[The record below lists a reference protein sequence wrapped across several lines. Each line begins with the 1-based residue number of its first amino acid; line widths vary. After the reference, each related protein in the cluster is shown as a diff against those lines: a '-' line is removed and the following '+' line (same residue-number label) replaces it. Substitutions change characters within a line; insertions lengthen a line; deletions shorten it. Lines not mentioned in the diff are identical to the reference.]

1 MASANT
7 QTRFEERMK
16 ERQSAIAKAN
26 TEGTG
31 GTVSS
36 TTQTRFAERIKDRRS
51 KFEGKYTVD
60 DNFINTFFTD
70 AQNYLDIVNRD
81 MGSIGYST
89 IGSIYDSQSES
100 VKDLTSRFAAIQA
113 YMRNNRNNYDPET
126 YSSFMLQLN
135 DFGKAM
141 HSYHN
146 YFYNTDKYYS
156 QWETEDEYNW
166 WQDHGTAERRQQWHK
181 NQQSQLDKLKSEKE
195 AETSRWN
202 EMLESYDPESYEFQE
217 ASMNYYNRQKEIDD
231 QIAAV
236 ESEIRNYQRGNYSEE
251 GYYYGSKTIDDYYE
265 ITERPDFDVTSANR
279 DYVNP
284 TREELWE
291 YDTSGSEGTVALG
304 YGGSYDEEG
313 NILDINGNI
322 VRYAKGPEVVDKLG
336 MFLSAGEEGVQ
347 EAYNQLSINSGNY
360 TDTWANIMQEGDVN
374 GWKYLEDTEIGIYY
388 ALLDDSQEAAY
399 KFLSDM
405 IPELTRRETM
415 AKKAYIEEAPV
426 LEQILLNAAS
436 IPMNVIGGGVAFID
450 DAINMIQG
458 EEINPYSRAHS
469 MQNTANFIRE
479 DTARDINN
487 LTGNVALPW
496 VGTTFGDVYQS
507 IMSAGDSLFGTVLGG
522 NAYGVLMGMGAA
534 SSEMKKLYEQ
544 GASMEQMAAGGILA
558 GAAEM
563 VFEKLSIESLI
574 NLKDA
579 KSVSQVIKNLL
590 IQGGIEASEE
600 VATEIANTITNVIV
614 MGEQSDWVDVNTFA
628 KNVVNAGIG
637 GFISG
642 GFSGGLSSAAS
653 YGQYNQNAKNAG
665 KEIMKAEGGVDALKS
680 LAMEV
685 SGADSKLAKQANK
698 VTGETYTGDGLIGKA
713 VAAAKNNK
721 SQRDVGKLDDS
732 VRTEVAKQNQAD
744 LAKSIE
750 AVGIS
755 SKSANNIAGAVMAQ
769 LNGEEL
775 SKVQKAALDI
785 FKSNEKVQEAISG
798 ILENADSTVSKRNLN
813 LDTYSLGINMGVG
826 IAPNASRTSP
836 AQAGEENASSEG
848 NLSSKAKVISEG
860 SYEVSGD
867 GSTTIA
873 GQNVTLDGFRKT
885 DDGAVV
891 IATTDNQTADPS
903 EVTYSNK
910 GQALV
915 YENYAHIE
923 TTTNNPVIANM
934 GLDTRSA
941 LAKAYDPASGVDAK
955 MYVLAANQAYWY
967 GFNGMSMTEKTL
979 PANTLVNDIAKEQRD
994 LAYSLGRKAGKAAAE
1009 TQSAGIQAA
1018 YEKAVEKLGGKEAA
1032 KAVAKRNKGE
1042 VVLEDNIK
1050 QSSLTKQ
1057 QRGSLQ
1063 LAKVVAEATGVN
1075 VHIYHGTKEYGKYN
1089 TTTGEVWLNVNAMFT
1104 GQSMMAFTLGHELVH
1119 MAKQWSPADF
1129 KEFADYLLEKYG
1141 EKGVSVEALIQAQ
1154 IANAK
1159 DNGYELNEQEAYEE
1173 VIADACQRMLLDS
1186 NAVQKMAAYKAQ
1198 NPSRWQ
1204 QIIDAIKE
1212 FIDKIRSLFAG
1223 AEPDSTEAALYK
1235 EFDDAI
1241 KENLEE
1247 KFVKMVMDAGEHMST
1262 IRNAFGK
1269 GTVVEVNENGEFT
1282 LAKGE
1287 DSNGATKFL
1296 YNDYTWEKGGRE
1308 TLTAALKAEG
1318 FSQEDIGAALTIMD
1332 GKHKLVTELAKKF
1345 PEQDR
1350 INNVTITT
1358 DLKDGH
1364 SVLSALVSN
1373 GDYPVNIDLLM
1384 VCKKRKAYQRVI
1396 NRLCETGMIQQA
1408 TVDALAIAEINKILG
1423 KYGFETACLGC
1434 FVESRRLRIQEW
1446 AQTIVKEW
1454 NAEVKKRNPKA
1465 KAFGFGK
1472 GEAKLTQDE
1481 VMQLIGELESG
1492 GEKND
1497 QGNLNLGQGSAVKR
1511 MGVLLDKVPSLRRTL
1526 AIEDLITPDGLS
1538 SLRRFDSNLFS
1549 MVKSRYG
1556 SNSPKFVQEF
1566 NPYNHE
1572 LAKYGKVPSEYKS
1585 LREYLYAIGGARMQ
1599 SFSDFI
1605 VENWFDYCQIV
1616 ADLAARKLPMH
1627 TYTKEIALVK
1637 LFGLTGIKINM
1648 SLIPDIDRS
1657 LGKDYAGLTRNAN
1670 GELELIWADKDRFKA
1685 TGGKSY
1691 MQSINFAD
1699 AVALQN
1705 DPRYS
1710 GNIGTIAV
1718 GISDKH
1724 ILMMLDDNRIRMIIP
1739 YHSSGMNPIFAD
1751 LMGTSY
1757 YKDYTNFQN
1766 TTVKQIYN
1774 SKGQKVSLKLDKTQT
1789 GKLTSGF
1796 QFNEV
1801 LQELGDAR
1809 AAAQAYKEWC
1819 ADASK
1824 HTITIKGETYT
1835 AELTP
1840 KFDDFSDHEN
1850 YYKLL
1855 EDFNTYDCIS
1865 EQAAPQGDVQQNY
1878 PEDFDKI
1885 LVDELK
1891 SQEGHRQKQAAN
1903 QAFDKAMGEI
1913 ESYLKSHTKADTV
1926 FYAEQHGV
1934 KISAK
1939 DKKLGAEDKKKLA
1952 DLRKGMKFKMPR
1964 VYTDAVEKFG
1974 TTTDFA
1980 EAGFI
1985 LPSGELLKFTDDKH
1999 KGERQ
2004 YDHRAIGLVYG
2015 VDVDLNVHRGY
2026 NKESNKHL
2034 DDFVEKGGI
2043 RFDPGSLEFN
2053 FDAMMQMSK
2062 NVPLT
2067 KEQEQAIREFVEW
2080 KKQREEMYNPDED
2093 PFSMYRGPLALRI
2106 DFGDTSGVA
2115 LSADRGAL
2123 GIPQLTYEGG
2133 QINASRIIADI
2144 RHYYQT
2150 GEIRKP
2156 SSVAQFR
2163 YKMPKN
2169 QKSPTYEELIG
2180 KKPIKVIDIGKND
2193 EGLSYAELKEIA
2205 LENAEKNKVFEVP
2218 HPNRDTKVLIF
2229 LTQKSFTHAFSNLTK
2244 DFGEDTILAMD
2255 HISEIIHEAVLTHIA
2270 PPKNPRKAEARVFT
2284 FFAAIESK
2292 RGTEPVKLTVKEY
2305 VGQKLSEIPVN
2316 IRKYFEE
2323 NGAQET
2329 HNRLYDAEVLEVI
2342 AVESAKKEPGAS
2354 ASVANRKRLGAKGTP
2369 NSTIK
2374 IADLLGLVNGE
2385 ERKYI
2390 PLPAGTDAGYHA
2402 GDLGKAEFLHNQ
2414 GYGRDTGHFG
2424 TGTYFV
2430 GSKELIEND
2439 RTYASRP
2446 HHAVNFGNYNLYKI
2460 RNDDDGYKLH
2470 RSLRVIDGGFSQDFL
2485 DAAVAD
2491 KFAVSELGHNAR
2503 RLIEKYDTQEWDEE
2517 LEMFLSKDYIG
2528 SAIRAYTEVA
2538 NSNGL
2543 DIQSYDEWLT
2553 EQSGEVV
2560 LQSDPDY
2567 AYYKSDYLDYLKDI
2581 INEADAD
2588 RNRGYSKFREA
2599 YFDLWLRFGI
2609 RGKNI
2614 KEALQKTLDHQNSF
2628 SDSDIRAMSKEN
2640 GVDSLATVFMKSMGY
2655 EGIDVRGTGL
2665 DNVGYG
2671 SVIYDLNPSSVIY
2684 KTPNSKGM
2692 SSRQLLANAFDDL
2705 AQTPN
2710 ERKLMAEYRNNIT
2723 KVEEVQE
2730 RLKKLRGEIRMLTNA
2745 NGDKNK
2751 IATMNKTAADLADL
2765 IDKYDRKLLELEA
2778 SKPLRDVLAR
2788 AKSAA
2793 YQEAKKRSEETMKEY
2808 RQQVSERFD
2817 RGVEGRRKTEM
2828 RHKIQNVVK
2837 ELNDLL
2843 LNESKKRHV
2852 PDNLKKAVAGALS
2865 IVNMDTVD
2873 AEDRAAKYAA
2883 LIAKE
2888 QAKAAPDQDKI
2899 DSYTMTMENI
2909 LRQGEKLGQRLKE
2922 LRDAYEEI
2930 QNSDDPDIANAYDPV
2945 IAGAMKEL
2953 SQTIGNTSIRNMS
2966 LDQLSDVYDMYRMV
2980 LTRVRDANKA
2990 LLENIKESIGN
3001 LASKVIGEVRI
3012 TGGDHKY
3019 RAAILDPARKFLWDN
3034 MKPVYAMEWIGSSTL
3049 TKVFNNVRAGEDTW
3063 AKDVTEAREYYLEKS
3078 KKYGYDSWDFE
3089 KKYRFESASGIEFD
3103 LTLEQILSLYAYS
3116 KRNQA
3121 HDHLRLGG
3129 FVFDS
3134 NIESYKDK
3142 DSKILKYKVNTA
3154 DAHQITPEIL
3164 AAITGKLN
3172 KDQMDFVDEM
3182 QEYLSSVMGAKGNE
3196 VTSKMYGV
3204 KLFKEKFYFPL
3215 KSAKQFMFEQNE
3227 VSGEVK
3233 IKNSGFTNKVVAK
3246 ANNPVILSNFMDV
3259 WSGHVN
3265 DMSMYHAFTLPLED
3279 FNRVF
3284 NYNSPKQEGQPPV
3297 SVKGTIQGAYS
3308 PAAVHYVKNLITD
3321 LNGGAR
3327 TDSTTG
3333 FINKMMGL
3341 FKKGS
3346 VFASMSVVV
3355 QQPSAIARA
3364 AALVDTKY
3372 FIGPKVD
3379 HKRHKAL
3386 WAEVKQYAPVAV
3398 IKEMGYFDT
3407 NMGKSTQDFILAK
3420 EYDGFKDKM
3429 KALVNDSGYRD
3440 EVLSKAPALADEIA
3454 WCGIWEAV
3462 KRETKAK
3469 YPGLDA
3475 NGEPFLKLAGS
3486 RFTEVITK
3494 TQVYDS
3500 VLSRSGNMRSKDTG
3514 MKMATAF
3521 MAEPTTSINMI
3532 ADALLQGKRGNK
3544 KYARKAIGAV
3554 IASQILNSILVSF
3567 VYAGR
3572 DDDDDETYLEKYIGT
3587 FTGEMLDSLNPA
3599 GYIPFIKDIMSIVQ
3613 GYDVER
3619 SDMAVISDLWK
3630 AWENLGKDTVS
3641 PYRKVEGFVG
3651 SIAQIFGLPV
3661 KNIMRDVR
3669 GIWQTIDSFVNGQKT
3684 TGAGIGYA
3692 VKSALPE
3699 LIGGGDVSKDE
3710 QLYRATLSGNQA
3722 HLARVKDRY
3731 ANEKA
3736 VNSGM
3741 RSAIKEHYLAGDIDS
3756 DTAIKYMVSYCGDD
3770 EDEAFWK
3777 VEEWRHDQKF
3787 EEDFG
3792 KYNEFYDAVQTGK
3805 NLKTIIQKYTDNG
3818 VTTGTLKA
3826 QITEHFKEQY
3836 IKMSTAEK
3844 ANIKGYLLNAFTILG
3859 DDRKD
3864 AEGKLSAWE
3873 FEAKN
3878 GFNYENRRE
3887 LFLSGEITGDQVR
3900 EAVMTFGGKTAE
3912 EADKEV
3918 ELLLFEAEYGFAY
3931 SEKEDLY
3938 KSGEIT
3944 ASELKHILMTAGG
3957 ETAEEADLQIQAYD
3971 WETQGYEKVTP
3982 AAVRDYNEYCAAA
3995 NVPKDIYLHIRS
4007 FSNNTGN
4014 DVDEATGKTIYYSAM
4029 KKVIAEIDAQYG
4041 LTAAQ
4046 KDAIARSLGWAEKNI
4061 KKYKT
4066 W

>member
-1 MASANT
+1 MAFKDWLKEYRETQGTQSASSTKHSTATSSTSTGNT
-7 QTRFEERMK
+7 KQTTSGSTGSGSSGFSFRDSLKEYREKQATISLQGWSDSGINLIKELQDNSSNWYDDNQYKAWEERFTSLLGQADNWRK
-16 ERQSAIAKAN
+16 QYAGNQEAVSYVDSVVDALSKAKSYSFNTRQFYAQWDTKDQYNFWQEHN
-26 TEGTG
+26 TVEN
-31 GTVSS
+31 
-36 TTQTRFAERIKDRRS
+36 R
-51 KFEGKYTVD
+51 
-60 DNFINTFFTD
+60 
-70 AQNYLDIVNRD
+70 QNW
-81 MGSIGYST
+81 
-89 IGSIYDSQSES
+89 YDEQQ
-100 VKDLTSRFAAIQA
+100 KRL
-113 YMRNNRNNYDPET
+113 
-126 YSSFMLQLN
+126 
-135 DFGKAM
+135 
-141 HSYHN
+141 
-146 YFYNTDKYYS
+146 
-156 QWETEDEYNW
+156 ED
-166 WQDHGTAERRQQWHK
+166 
-181 NQQSQLDKLKSEKE
+181 LKSQKK
-195 AETSRWN
+195 AENARWN
-202 EMLESYDPESYEFQE
+202 EALVGYDPESHEFMTASQE
-217 ASMNYYNRQKEIDD
+217 FYSKQKAIDD
-231 QIAAV
+231 EIAAV
-236 ESEIRNYQRGNYSEE
+236 EAEMANYKRGNYNEF
-251 GYYYGSKTIDDYYE
+251 GQYYGNKTLDDYHA
-265 ITERPDFDVTSANR
+265 ITERPDFKVTSANR
-279 DYVNP
+279 DYDNP

-291 YDTSGSEGTVALG
+291 YDSSASEGSVALG

-322 VRYAKGPEVVDKLG
+322 VRYAKGPEVEDKLG
-336 MFLSAGEEGVQ
+336 MFFSAGEKGVQ

-360 TDTWANIMQEGDVN
+360 TDTWANIMQEGDTQ
-374 GWKYLEDTEIGIYY
+374 GWKYLDDTEIGIYY

-399 KFLSDM
+399 KFLADM
-405 IPELTRRETM
+405 APELTRRETM

-436 IPMNVIGGGVAFID
+436 IPMNVVGGGVAFAADVISG
-450 DAINMIQG
+450 IKG
-458 EEINPYSRAHS
+458 EEINPYSRAHA
-469 MQNTANFIRE
+469 MQNTASFIRE
-479 DTARDINN
+479 DTAKDINN

-507 IMSAGDSLFGTVLGG
+507 LMSAGDMAYGAMLGG
-522 NAYGVLMGMGAA
+522 GGQVYATLMGMGAA
-534 SSEMKKLYEQ
+534 SAEAKRLYDQ
-544 GASMEQMAAGGILA
+544 GASMEQIAAGGILA

-563 VFEKLSIESLI
+563 VFEKLSIENLI
-574 NLKDA
+574 NMKDA
-579 KSVSQVIKNLL
+579 KSASQLIKNLL
-590 IQGGIEASEE
+590 TQGGIEASEE
-600 VATEIANTITNVIV
+600 MATEIANTITNVIV
-614 MGEQSDWVDVNTFA
+614 MGKQSDWVDLETFA
-628 KNVVNAGIG
+628 RNVVNAGIG

-642 GFSGGLSSAAS
+642 GFGGGVGSVAS
-653 YGQYNQNAKNAG
+653 YSQYNQQAKDTG
-665 KEIMKAEGGVDALKS
+665 KTIMGAEGGVDALKA
-680 LAMEV
+680 LAMDV

-698 VTGETYTGDGLIGKA
+698 VTGETVDGKGLKA
-713 VAAAKNNK
+713 TVQNNR
-721 SQRDVGKLDDS
+721 SQKAVGKLYDT
-732 VRTEVAKQNQAD
+732 VQTEVTKQNQAD
-744 LAKSIE
+744 IAKRIE
-750 AVGIS
+750 EVGFS
-755 SKSANNIAGAVMAQ
+755 PKSAKNIASAVMAQ
-769 LNGEEL
+769 VNGEEL

-785 FKSNEKVQEAISG
+785 VKGNEKVQEAISG
-798 ILENADSTVSKRNLN
+798 ILEDGSSSVNKRNVN
-813 LDTYSLGINMGVG
+813 LTKYALGINLGVG
-826 IAPNASRTSP
+826 IGPDASRTNP
-836 AQAGEENASSEG
+836 AEAGKEIASTEG
-848 NLSSKAKVISEG
+848 NLTTEAKRVSEG
-860 SYEVSGD
+860 HYEVSED
-867 GSTTIA
+867 GKA
-873 GQNVTLDGFRKT
+873 VLDGQEVKLDGFRKT
-885 DDGAVV
+885 DDGTIMV
-891 IATTDNQTADPS
+891 ATADSLTADPG
-903 EVTYSNK
+903 EVTYSSK

-915 YENYAHIE
+915 YENYANIE
-923 TTTNNPVIANM
+923 TTTSNPVIANM
-934 GLDTRSA
+934 DINSRSA

-955 MYVLAANQAYWY
+955 VYFLGANQAWWY
-967 GFNGMSMTEKTL
+967 GFEGISMNEKSL
-979 PANTLVNDIAKEQRD
+979 PENSLVNSITKEQREF
-994 LAYSLGRKAGKAAAE
+994 AYEQGRKAGETAAI
-1009 TQSAGIQAA
+1009 TQSVGVGAA
-1018 YEKAVEKLGGKEAA
+1018 YQKAVEKLGGKEAA

-1042 VVLEDNIK
+1042 VVLDSGIK
-1050 QSSLTKQ
+1050 KSSMTKQ
-1057 QRGSLQ
+1057 QRGSVQ
-1063 LAKVVAEATGVN
+1063 MAKVVAEATGTNIHV
-1075 VHIYHGTKEYGKYN
+1075 YHGVKEYGKYDTN
-1089 TTTGEVWLNVNAMFT
+1089 TGEIWLNINAMFT

-1119 MAKQWSPADF
+1119 MAKQWNPAEF
-1129 KEFADYLLEKYG
+1129 KDFADYLLEQYG
-1141 EKGVSVEALIQAQ
+1141 KKGVSAEVLIREQM
-1154 IANAK
+1154 ANAK
-1159 DNGYELNEQEAYEE
+1159 KNGYELNEHEAYEE

-1186 NAVQKMAAYKAQ
+1186 DAVQKMAAYKAE
-1198 NPSRWQ
+1198 NPTRWQ

-1212 FIDKIRSLFAG
+1212 FIDKIRQLFVG
-1223 AEPDSTEAALYK
+1223 AEPDSTEASIYK
-1235 EFDDAI
+1235 ELDAAV
-1241 KENLEE
+1241 KEHLEN
-1247 KFVKMVMDAGEHMST
+1247 KFVTMVMDAGEHLST

-1287 DSNGATKFL
+1287 VNGATKFL
-1296 YNDYTWEKGGRE
+1296 YNDYTWENGGRE
-1308 TLTAALKAEG
+1308 TLAAALKAEG
-1318 FSQEDIGAALTIMD
+1318 FSKEDIDAALTIMD
-1332 GKHKLVTELAKKF
+1332 GKHDLVKDLAKQF

-1396 NRLCETGMIQQA
+1396 NRLCETGLIQQA

-1454 NAEVKKRNPKA
+1454 NAEVKKRNPNA

-1472 GEAKLTQDE
+1472 GEAKLTADE

-1526 AIEDLITPDGLS
+1526 SIEDLITPDGLS

-1572 LAKYGKVPSEYKS
+1572 LAKYGKVPTEYSS

-1616 ADLAARKLPMH
+1616 ADLATRKLPMH

-1657 LGKDYAGLTRNAN
+1657 LGKEYAGLTRNAN

-1699 AVALQN
+1699 AIALQN

-1710 GNIGTIAV
+1710 ANVGTIAV
-1718 GISDKH
+1718 GVSDQH
-1724 ILMMLDDNRIRMIIP
+1724 ILMMLDDARIRMIIP

-1757 YKDYTNFQN
+1757 YKDYTMFQN
-1766 TTVKQIYN
+1766 TTVKQLYN

-1809 AAAQAYKEWC
+1809 AAAEAYKEWC
-1819 ADASK
+1819 ADSSK

-1840 KFDDFSDHEN
+1840 KFNDFSGHEN

-1885 LVDELK
+1885 LTDELK
-1891 SQEGHRQKQAAN
+1891 SQEGHRQKQMES

-1913 ESYLKSHTKADTV
+1913 ETYLKSHTKADTV

-1934 KISAK
+1934 KLSAK

-1952 DLRKGMKFKMPR
+1952 ELRKGEKM
-1964 VYTDAVEKFG
+1964 
-1974 TTTDFA
+1974 
-1980 EAGFI
+1980 
-1985 LPSGELLKFTDDKH
+1985 S
-1999 KGERQ
+1999 
-2004 YDHRAIGLVYG
+2004 
-2015 VDVDLNVHRGY
+2015 
-2026 NKESNKHL
+2026 
-2034 DDFVEKGGI
+2034 
-2043 RFDPGSLEFN
+2043 
-2053 FDAMMQMSK
+2053 
-2062 NVPLT
+2062 
-2067 KEQEQAIREFVEW
+2067 
-2080 KKQREEMYNPDED
+2080 
-2093 PFSMYRGPLALRI
+2093 
-2106 DFGDTSGVA
+2106 
-2115 LSADRGAL
+2115 
-2123 GIPQLTYEGG
+2123 
-2133 QINASRIIADI
+2133 
-2144 RHYYQT
+2144 
-2150 GEIRKP
+2150 
-2156 SSVAQFR
+2156 
-2163 YKMPKN
+2163 MPKN
-2169 QKSPTYEELIG
+2169 QKAPTYEELIA
-2180 KKPIKVIDIGKND
+2180 KNPIAVIDIGKNE
-2193 EGLSYAELKEIA
+2193 EGLSYAKLKETV
-2205 LENAEKNKVFEVP
+2205 LKNAEKNKVFDVP

-2229 LTQKSFTHAFSNLTK
+2229 LTEKSFTHAFSNLTK

-2255 HISEIIHEAVLTHIA
+2255 HISEIIHEAVLTHTA
-2270 PPKNPRKAEARVFT
+2270 PPKDSNKAETRVFT
-2284 FFAAIESK
+2284 FFAAVKGQNGI
-2292 RGTEPVKLTVKEY
+2292 EPVKLTVKEY
-2305 VGQKLSEIPVN
+2305 AKREAEEFPAN
-2316 IRKYFEE
+2316 IRKYFEK
-2323 NGAQET
+2323 NGEQEI

-2342 AVESAKKEPGAS
+2342 SIESAKKESGAS
-2354 ASVANRKRLGAKGTP
+2354 ASDHNRATRFATKGTP
-2369 NSTIK
+2369 NSIIK
-2374 IADLLGLVNGE
+2374 IADLLALVNGE

-2390 PLPAGTDAGYHA
+2390 PLPAGTNAGYHA
-2402 GDLGKAEFLHNQ
+2402 GDLGKAEFLHQQ

-2430 GSKELIEND
+2430 GTKELIED
-2439 RTYASRP
+2439 SSTYASRP
-2446 HHAVNFGNYNLYKI
+2446 HHAVNFGDYNLYKI

-2470 RSLRVIDGGFSQDFL
+2470 RSLRVIDGGFSQEFL

-2491 KFAVSELGHNAR
+2491 KFAVSDLGGNAR
-2503 RLIEKYDTQEWDEE
+2503 ALIEKYDTQEWNEE
-2517 LEMFLSKDYIG
+2517 LEMYFSKDYIG

-2538 NSNGL
+2538 KDNSL

-2567 AYYKSDYLDYLKDI
+2567 DYYKADYLDYLKDTLKD
-2581 INEADAD
+2581 ADAE
-2588 RNRGYSKFREA
+2588 RNNGYDKFRDA
-2599 YFDLWLRFGI
+2599 YFDLWLRFGL
-2609 RGKNI
+2609 RGKDI
-2614 KEALQKTLDHQNSF
+2614 KEALRNTLAHQNSF
-2628 SDSDIRAMSKEN
+2628 SDSDIRAMSKKN

-2665 DNVGYG
+2665 DNTGYG
-2671 SVIYDLNPSSVIY
+2671 SVIYDLKPDTVIY
-2684 KTPNSKGM
+2684 KAHNANSM
-2692 SSRQLLANAFDDL
+2692 SSRQLLANAFDEL
-2705 AQTPN
+2705 AQTPK
-2710 ERKLMAEYRNNIT
+2710 ERELMAQYRNHIT
-2723 KVEEVQE
+2723 KVDEVQE
-2730 RLKKLRGEIRMLTNA
+2730 RLKKLRGEISRLTNA
-2745 NGDKNK
+2745 NGDKSK
-2751 IATMNKTAADLADL
+2751 IAAMNKTAAELADL

-2788 AKSAA
+2788 ARSAA
-2793 YQEAKKRSEETMKEY
+2793 YQEAKQRSEKTMKEY

-2828 RHKIQNVVK
+2828 RHKVQNVVK

-2873 AEDRAAKYAA
+2873 AEERASKYAA

-2888 QAKAAPDQDKI
+2888 QSKAAPDQDKI
-2899 DSYTMTMENI
+2899 DAYTATMENI
-2909 LRQGEKLGQRLKE
+2909 LRQGEKMGQRLKE

-2930 QNSDDPDIANAYDPV
+2930 SESDDPDIANAYDPV
-2945 IAGAMKEL
+2945 IAGAMREL
-2953 SQTIGNTSIRNMS
+2953 SQTIGNTSIRNMT

-2980 LTRVRDANKA
+2980 LTRVRDANKT
-2990 LLENIKESIGN
+2990 LLENIKESISN
-3001 LASKVIGEVRI
+3001 LASGVIGEVRV
-3012 TGGDHKY
+3012 TGGEHTY
-3019 RAAILDPARKFLWDN
+3019 RAAILDPVRKFLWDN

-3063 AKDVTEAREYYLEKS
+3063 AKDVTEARAYYLDKS

-3089 KKYRFESASGIEFD
+3089 KKYRFDSASGIEFE

-3116 KRNQA
+3116 KRDQA

-3134 NIESYKDK
+3134 NIETYKEK
-3142 DSKILKYKVNTA
+3142 GSKILKYKVNTA
-3154 DAHQITPEIL
+3154 EAHQITPEIL
-3164 AAITGKLN
+3164 AQIIGKLS
-3172 KDQMDFVDEM
+3172 KEQMGFVDEM
-3182 QEYLSSVMGAKGNE
+3182 QEYLSTVMGAKGNE

-3227 VSGEVK
+3227 VSGEVR

-3246 ANNPVILSNFMDV
+3246 ANNPVILSNFMEV
-3259 WSGHVN
+3259 WAGHVN
-3265 DMSMYHAFTLPLED
+3265 DMSMYHSFTLPLED

-3284 NYNSPKQEGQPPV
+3284 NYNSPKKEGQPPV
-3297 SVKGTIQGAYS
+3297 SVKGTIQNAYS

-3386 WAEVKQYAPVAV
+3386 WNEVKQYAPVAV

-3407 NMGKSTQDFILAK
+3407 NMGKSTQDFILGK

-3429 KALVNDSGYRD
+3429 KALVNDSDYRD
-3440 EVLSKAPALADEIA
+3440 EALSKAPALADEIA

-3462 KRETKAK
+3462 KREMHDK
-3469 YPGLDA
+3469 YPGLDVKA
-3475 NGEPFLKLAGS
+3475 EPFLKLCGS

-3572 DDDDDETYLEKYIGT
+3572 DDDEDETYLEKYIGT

-3619 SDMAVISDLWK
+3619 SDMAVISDFWK
-3630 AWENLGKDTVS
+3630 ACENLKKDTLS

-3661 KNIMRDVR
+3661 KNIMRDAR
-3669 GIWQTIDSFVNGQKT
+3669 GIYNTIDSFVNGQQT

-3692 VKSALPE
+3692 VKSALPK
-3699 LIGGGDVSKDE
+3699 LIGGGDVSNDE

-3722 HLARVKDRY
+3722 HLDRVKDRY

-3787 EEDFG
+3787 EEEFG
-3792 KYNEFYDAVQTGK
+3792 KYNEFYGAVQTGK
-3805 NLKTIIQKYTDNG
+3805 ELKAIIKKYTDNG
-3818 VTTGTLKA
+3818 VTTGTLKS
-3826 QITEHFKEQY
+3826 QLTEYFRQQY
-3836 IKMSTAEK
+3836 IEMSTAEK
-3844 ANIKGYLLNAFTILG
+3844 ANIKGYLLNAFALLG
-3859 DDRKD
+3859 EDRAD
-3864 AEGKLSAWE
+3864 AEKRISAWE

-3887 LFLSGEITGDQVR
+3887 LFLSGDITGDQVR
-3900 EAVMTFGGKTAE
+3900 EAVITFGGKTAE

-3938 KSGEIT
+3938 KSGKIT
-3944 ASELKHILMTAGG
+3944 DSELKHILMSAGG
-3957 ETAEEADLQIQAYD
+3957 KTAEEADLQIQAYD
-3971 WETQGYEKVTP
+3971 WEAQGYENVT
-3982 AAVRDYNEYCAAA
+3982 AASVRDYNEHCATA
-3995 NVPKDIYLHIRS
+3995 NVPKDVYLHIRS
-4007 FSNNTGN
+4007 FSNDTKN
-4014 DVDEATGKTIYYSAM
+4014 DVDANGKTIYYSAM
-4029 KKVIAEIDAQYG
+4029 KKVMAEINAQYG
-4041 LTAAQ
+4041 LTAEQ
-4046 KDAIARSLGWAEKNI
+4046 KTAIARSLGWAEKNI
-4061 KKYKT
+4061 NKYKL

>member
-1 MASANT
+1 MAFKDWLKEYRESTSTKPSATTSSSGTTKQSTSGSSGSGGSGSSFRDTLKEYREKQATISLQGWSDSGINLIKEI
-7 QTRFEERMK
+7 QDNSSNWYDDNQYKAWEERFTSLLAQADNWRK
-16 ERQSAIAKAN
+16 QYAGNQEAVSYVDSVVDALSKAKSYSFNARQFYAQWD
-26 TEGTG
+26 T
-31 GTVSS
+31 
-36 TTQTRFAERIKDRRS
+36 KDQ
-51 KFEGKYTVD
+51 Y
-60 DNFINTFFTD
+60 NF
-70 AQNYLDIVNRD
+70 
-81 MGSIGYST
+81 
-89 IGSIYDSQSES
+89 
-100 VKDLTSRFAAIQA
+100 
-113 YMRNNRNNYDPET
+113 
-126 YSSFMLQLN
+126 
-135 DFGKAM
+135 
-141 HSYHN
+141 
-146 YFYNTDKYYS
+146 
-156 QWETEDEYNW
+156 
-166 WQDHGTAERRQQWHK
+166 WQDHSTVENRQNWYEEQQKRLEELKAQKKNGSWFKAPSDYEPGSPEYMNAEVKNAERLQAL
-181 NQQSQLDKLKSEKE
+181 ND
-195 AETSRWN
+195 
-202 EMLESYDPESYEFQE
+202 
-217 ASMNYYNRQKEIDD
+217 EIK
-231 QIAAV
+231 AV
-236 ESEIRNYQRGNYSEE
+236 EAEIRNYKRGNYNEN
-251 GYYYGSKTIDDYYE
+251 GQYYGSKTLDDYHA
-265 ITERPDFDVTSANR
+265 ITERPDFAVSSANR

-291 YDTSGSEGTVALG
+291 YDTSASEGSVALG

-322 VRYAKGPEVVDKLG
+322 VRYAKGPEVEDKLG
-336 MFLSAGEEGVQ
+336 MFFSAGEKGVQ

-360 TDTWANIMQEGDVN
+360 TDTWANIMQEGDTQ

-405 IPELTRRETM
+405 APELTRRETM

-426 LEQILLNAAS
+426 LEQIFLNVAS
-436 IPMNVIGGGVAFID
+436 IPMNVVGGGVAFAA
-450 DAINMIQG
+450 DAISGIKG
-458 EEINPYSRAHS
+458 EEINPYSRAHT
-469 MQNTANFIRE
+469 MQNTARFIRE
-479 DTARDINN
+479 DTAKDINN
-487 LTGNVALPW
+487 MTGNVALPW

-507 IMSAGDSLFGTVLGG
+507 LMSAGDMLYGAALGG
-522 NAYGVLMGMGAA
+522 GGKVYATLMGMGAA
-534 SSEMKKLYEQ
+534 SSEMKDLYDQ
-544 GASMEQMAAGGILA
+544 GASMEQIAAGGILA

-563 VFEKLSIESLI
+563 VFEKLSIENLI
-574 NLKDA
+574 NMKDA
-579 KSVSQVIKNLL
+579 KSASQLIKNLL
-590 IQGGIEASEE
+590 TQGGIEASEE
-600 VATEIANTITNVIV
+600 MATEIANTITNVLV
-614 MGEQSDWVDVNTFA
+614 MGKQSDWVDLETFA

-637 GFISG
+637 GFLSG
-642 GFSGGLSSAAS
+642 GFGGGGASIAS
-653 YGQYNQNAKNAG
+653 YGQYNQQAKDTG
-665 KEIMKAEGGVDALKS
+665 KTIMGAEGGVDALKA
-680 LAMEV
+680 LAMDV

-698 VTGETYTGDGLIGKA
+698 VTGETYTGEGLGKISAA
-713 VAAAKNNK
+713 VKTGK
-721 SQRDVGKLDDS
+721 SQKAVGKLYDA
-732 VRTEVAKQNQAD
+732 VQTEVTKQNQAD
-744 LAKSIE
+744 IAKRIE
-750 AVGIS
+750 AVGFS
-755 SKSANNIAGAVMAQ
+755 PKSAKNIASAVMAQ
-769 LNGEEL
+769 VNGEEL

-785 FKSNEKVQEAISG
+785 VKGNEKVQEAING
-798 ILENADSTVSKRNLN
+798 ILEDAGSSVSKRNLN

-826 IAPNASRTSP
+826 IAPNASRTNP
-836 AQAGEENASSEG
+836 AEAGKEIASAEG
-848 NLSSKAKVISEG
+848 NLTADAKRVSEG

-873 GQNVTLDGFRKT
+873 GQKVTLDEFRKT
-885 DDGAVV
+885 DDGTVV
-891 IATTDNQTADPS
+891 VATTDNQTADPS
-903 EVTYSNK
+903 DVTYSSK

-915 YENYAHIE
+915 YENYANIE

-934 GLDTRSA
+934 DLDSRSA
-941 LAKAYDPASGVDAK
+941 LAKAFNPASGVDAK
-955 MYVLAANQAYWY
+955 VYFLASNQAYWY
-967 GFNGMSMTEKTL
+967 GYEGMSMTEKTL
-979 PANTLVNDIAKEQRD
+979 PANTLVKSITKEQRD
-994 LAYSLGRKAGKAAAE
+994 FAYSLGRKAGKAAAA
-1009 TQSAGIQAA
+1009 TQSAGIKAA

-1063 LAKVVAEATGVN
+1063 LAKVVAEASGVN

-1119 MAKQWSPADF
+1119 MAKQWSPEDF

-1141 EKGVSVEALIQAQ
+1141 ENGVSVEALIQAQ

-1159 DNGYELNEQEAYEE
+1159 DNGYELNEHEAYEE

-1186 NAVQKMAAYKAQ
+1186 DAVQKMAAYKAQ
-1198 NPSRWQ
+1198 NPTRWQ

-1212 FIDKIRSLFAG
+1212 FITKIRNLFAG

-1241 KENLEE
+1241 KENLEK
-1247 KFVKMVMDAGEHMST
+1247 KFVDMVMDAGEHMST

-1287 DSNGATKFL
+1287 VNGATKFL

-1308 TLTAALKAEG
+1308 TLAAALKAEG
-1318 FSQEDIGAALTIMD
+1318 FSKEDIDAALTIMD
-1332 GKHKLVTELAKKF
+1332 GKHDLVKDLAKQF

-1396 NRLCETGMIQQA
+1396 NRLCETGLIQQA

-1446 AQTIVKEW
+1446 AQTICKEW
-1454 NAEVKKRNPKA
+1454 NAEVKKRNPNA

-1511 MGVLLDKVPSLRRTL
+1511 MGVLLDKVPSLRKTL
-1526 AIEDLITPDGLS
+1526 SIEDLITPDGLS

-1572 LAKYGKVPSEYKS
+1572 LAKYGKVPTEYKS

-1616 ADLAARKLPMH
+1616 ADLATRKLPMH

-1657 LGKDYAGLTRNAN
+1657 LGKEYAGLTRNAK

-1699 AVALQN
+1699 AIALQN

-1710 GNIGTIAV
+1710 ANVGTIAV
-1718 GISDKH
+1718 GVSDQH
-1724 ILMMLDDNRIRMIIP
+1724 ILMMLDDARIRMIIP

-1757 YKDYTNFQN
+1757 YKDYTMFQN
-1766 TTVKQIYN
+1766 TTVKQLYN

-1809 AAAQAYKEWC
+1809 AAAEEYKAWC
-1819 ADASK
+1819 ADSSK

-1840 KFDDFSDHEN
+1840 KFDDFSGHEN

-1885 LVDELK
+1885 LTDELK
-1891 SQEGHRQKQAAN
+1891 AQEGHRQKQVES

-1913 ESYLKSHTKADTV
+1913 ETYLKSHTKADTV

-1934 KISAK
+1934 KLSAK

-1952 DLRKGMKFKMPR
+1952 DLRKGEKM
-1964 VYTDAVEKFG
+1964 
-1974 TTTDFA
+1974 
-1980 EAGFI
+1980 
-1985 LPSGELLKFTDDKH
+1985 S
-1999 KGERQ
+1999 
-2004 YDHRAIGLVYG
+2004 
-2015 VDVDLNVHRGY
+2015 
-2026 NKESNKHL
+2026 
-2034 DDFVEKGGI
+2034 
-2043 RFDPGSLEFN
+2043 
-2053 FDAMMQMSK
+2053 
-2062 NVPLT
+2062 
-2067 KEQEQAIREFVEW
+2067 
-2080 KKQREEMYNPDED
+2080 
-2093 PFSMYRGPLALRI
+2093 
-2106 DFGDTSGVA
+2106 
-2115 LSADRGAL
+2115 
-2123 GIPQLTYEGG
+2123 
-2133 QINASRIIADI
+2133 
-2144 RHYYQT
+2144 
-2150 GEIRKP
+2150 
-2156 SSVAQFR
+2156 
-2163 YKMPKN
+2163 MPKN
-2169 QKSPTYEELIG
+2169 QKAPTYEELIA
-2180 KKPIKVIDIGKND
+2180 KKPIAVIDIGKNE
-2193 EGLSYAELKEIA
+2193 EGLSYAELKDTV
-2205 LENAEKNKVFEVP
+2205 LKNAEKNKVFDVP
-2218 HPNRDTKVLIF
+2218 HPNRDTKVLVF
-2229 LTQKSFTHAFSNLTK
+2229 LTPKSFTHAFSNLTK

-2270 PPKNPRKAEARVFT
+2270 PPKNLRKAETRVFS
-2284 FFAAIESK
+2284 FFAAIEGK
-2292 RGTEPVKLTVKEY
+2292 RGIEPVKLTVKEY
-2305 VGQKLSEIPVN
+2305 VGQKLSEIPEN

-2323 NGAQET
+2323 NGVQET

-2342 AVESAKKEPGAS
+2342 SVESAKKEPGAS

-2374 IADLLGLVNGE
+2374 IADLLALVNGE

-2390 PLPAGTDAGYHA
+2390 PLPAGTNAGYHA
-2402 GDLGKAEFLHNQ
+2402 GDLGKAEFLHQQ

-2430 GSKELIEND
+2430 GTKELIEESS
-2439 RTYASRP
+2439 TYASRP
-2446 HHAVNFGNYNLYKI
+2446 HHAVNFGDYNLYKI

-2470 RSLRVIDGGFSQDFL
+2470 RSLRVIDGGFSQEFL

-2491 KFAVSELGHNAR
+2491 KFAVSDLWGDAR
-2503 RLIEKYDTQEWDEE
+2503 KLIEKYDTQEWNEE
-2517 LEMFLSKDYIG
+2517 FEMYFSKDYIG

-2538 NSNGL
+2538 KDNSL

-2553 EQSGEVV
+2553 EKSGEVV

-2567 AYYKSDYLDYLKDI
+2567 DYYKADYLDYLKDTLKD
-2581 INEADAD
+2581 ADAK
-2588 RNRGYSKFREA
+2588 RNSGYAKFRDA
-2599 YFDLWLRFGI
+2599 YFDLWLRFGL
-2609 RGKNI
+2609 RGKDI
-2614 KEALQKTLDHQNSF
+2614 KEALRNTLAHQNSF

-2665 DNVGYG
+2665 DNTGYG
-2671 SVIYDLNPSSVIY
+2671 SVIYELKPDTVIY
-2684 KTPNSKGM
+2684 KAHNANSM
-2692 SSRQLLANAFDDL
+2692 SSRQLLANAFDEL
-2705 AQTPN
+2705 AQTPK
-2710 ERKLMAEYRNNIT
+2710 ERELMAQYRNHIT

-2730 RLKKLRGEIRMLTNA
+2730 RLKKLRGEISRLTNA
-2745 NGDKNK
+2745 NGDKSK
-2751 IATMNKTAADLADL
+2751 IAELNKTAAGLADL
-2765 IDKYDRKLLELEA
+2765 IDRYDRKLLELEA

-2793 YQEAKKRSEETMKEY
+2793 YKEAKQRNEETMKEY

-2899 DSYTMTMENI
+2899 DAYTVTMENI
-2909 LRQGEKLGQRLKE
+2909 LRQGEKMGQRLKE

-2930 QNSDDPDIANAYDPV
+2930 SESDDPDIANAYDPV
-2945 IAGAMKEL
+2945 IAGAMREL
-2953 SQTIGNTSIRNMS
+2953 SQTIGNTSIRNMT

-2980 LTRVRDANKA
+2980 LTRVRDANKSM
-2990 LLENIKESIGN
+2990 LENIKESISN
-3001 LASKVIGEVRI
+3001 LASSVIGEVRV
-3012 TGGDHKY
+3012 TGGEHTY
-3019 RAAILDPARKFLWDN
+3019 RAAILDPVRKFLWN
-3034 MKPVYAMEWIGSSTL
+3034 NLKPVYAMEWIGSSTL
-3049 TKVFNNVRAGEDTW
+3049 TKVFDNVRAGEDTW
-3063 AKDVTEAREYYLEKS
+3063 AKDVVEARAYYLDKS
-3078 KKYGYDSWDFE
+3078 KKYGYDSWDF
-3089 KKYRFESASGIEFD
+3089 KKKHRFESASGLEFE

-3116 KRNQA
+3116 KRDQA

-3134 NIESYKDK
+3134 NIETYKDK
-3142 DSKILKYKVNTA
+3142 DGKGLKYKVNTA
-3154 DAHQITPEIL
+3154 EAHQITPEIL
-3164 AAITGKLN
+3164 AQITGKLS
-3172 KDQMDFVDEM
+3172 KEQMGFVDEM
-3182 QEYLSSVMGAKGNE
+3182 QEYLSTVMGAKGNE

-3246 ANNPVILSNFMDV
+3246 ANNPVILSNFMEV
-3259 WSGHVN
+3259 WGGHVN

-3297 SVKGTIQGAYS
+3297 SVKGTIQNAYS
-3308 PAAVHYVKNLITD
+3308 PAAVGYVKNLITD

-3341 FKKGS
+3341 FKKGA
-3346 VFASMSVVV
+3346 VFASASVVI

-3386 WAEVKQYAPVAV
+3386 WSEVKQYAPVAI

-3407 NMGKSTQDFILAK
+3407 NMGKSTQDYIVGK
-3420 EYDGFKDKM
+3420 EYDRFGEKM
-3429 KALVNDSGYRD
+3429 KALVTDSGYRD

-3462 KRETKAK
+3462 KRETQAK
-3469 YPGLDA
+3469 YKVADTKSEA
-3475 NGEPFLKLAGS
+3475 FLKKCGE
-3486 RFTEVITK
+3486 RFTEVVTK

-3532 ADALLQGKRGNK
+3532 ADALLKGKRGNR

-3572 DDDDDETYLEKYIGT
+3572 DDDEDESYVEKYIGT
-3587 FTGEMLDSLNPA
+3587 FTGQMLDSLNPA

-3619 SDMAVISDLWK
+3619 SDMAVVSDLWK
-3630 AWENLGKDTVS
+3630 AWENLSKDNVS
-3641 PYRKVEGFVG
+3641 PYRKVEGFAG

-3661 KNIMRDVR
+3661 KNIMRDAR
-3669 GIWQTIDSFVNGQKT
+3669 GIYNTIDSFVNGQQT

-3692 VKSALPE
+3692 MKSALPAWV
-3699 LIGGGDVSKDE
+3699 GGGDVSNQN
-3710 QLYRATLSGNQA
+3710 QLYEAILSGDQTQI
-3722 HLARVKDRY
+3722 ARVKGRFEDEAAINSALRKALRENDPRIREAAIAWN
-3731 ANEKA
+3731 ANDLDEYMRIAREIIAEKHFVQDDVVMA
-3736 VNSGM
+3736 I
-3741 RSAIKEHYLAGDIDS
+3741 RAEASAIAPDEGTS
-3756 DTAIKYMVSYCGDD
+3756 DTSKAKGLFTAEKFAEAIAQGDQAMANAIKIDLIQTAQKNGKTEEEAEKSFASSAKGDLKELFAAGSITDAQAIEALTTYCGDTQ
-3770 EDEAFWK
+3770 
-3777 VEEWRHDQKF
+3777 EE
-3787 EEDFG
+3787 
-3792 KYNEFYDAVQTGK
+3792 
-3805 NLKTIIQKYTDNG
+3805 
-3818 VTTGTLKA
+3818 
-3826 QITEHFKEQY
+3826 
-3836 IKMSTAEK
+3836 
-3844 ANIKGYLLNAFTILG
+3844 
-3859 DDRKD
+3859 
-3864 AEGKLSAWE
+3864 
-3873 FEAKN
+3873 
-3878 GFNYENRRE
+3878 
-3887 LFLSGEITGDQVR
+3887 
-3900 EAVMTFGGKTAE
+3900 AE
-3912 EADKEV
+3912 ERVGEWA
-3918 ELLLFEAEYGFAY
+3918 FESDYGFKYSDRGDAY
-3931 SEKEDLY
+3931 KTGAIS
-3938 KSGEIT
+3938 
-3944 ASELKHILMTAGG
+3944 ASELKTILMSTGG
-3957 ETAEEADLQIQAYD
+3957 KTAEEADLQIQAYD
-3971 WETQGYEKVTP
+3971 WEVQGYEGATP
-3982 AAVRDYNEYCAAA
+3982 AAVRDYNEHCATA

-4007 FSNNTGN
+4007 FSNDTKN
-4014 DVDEATGKTIYYSAM
+4014 DVDANGKSINYSAM
-4029 KKVIAEIDAQYG
+4029 KKVMAEINAQYG
-4041 LTAAQ
+4041 LTAEQ
-4046 KDAIARSLGWAEKNI
+4046 KTAIARSLGWAEKNI
-4061 KKYKT
+4061 KKYKL